1 VGKINYEKE
10 SELLK
15 AIAHPVRL
23 KIVNILMGDECCVT
37 ELTDMLNLPQST
49 ISQHLGVL
57 KRAGVLHPYKS
68 GVKTCYK
75 VTSDKVAGIISVLG

>member
-1 VGKINYEKE
+1 MGKINYEKE

-37 ELTDMLNLPQST
+37 ELTDMLSLPQST

-75 VTSDKVAGIISVLG
+75 VTSEKAAGIISVLG

>member
-37 ELTDMLNLPQST
+37 ELIDMLNLPQST

>member
-1 VGKINYEKE
+1 MGKINYEKE

>member
-1 VGKINYEKE
+1 MGKINYEKE

-37 ELTDMLNLPQST
+37 ELIDMLNLPQST